1 VDDLTV
7 ELALELAKCGSIRG
21 VSSAAIDV
29 GVPRPPQES
38 LLRIVSL
45 LDWKELEADG
55 VLAAVD
61 DDGVAAVDGR
71 IRKGMAACLL
81 WVVVGAG
88 DG

>member
-1 VDDLTV
+1 MDDLTV
-7 ELALELAKCGSIRG
+7 ELASELAKCGSVRG
-21 VSSAAIDV
+21 GSSAAIDV
-29 GVPRPPQES
+29 GVPRPSQES

-71 IRKGMAACLL
+71 IRKRMAACLL